1 MNENQKYKDALNEV
15 ETIIANMENG
25 GLDIDDVLKSVKRA
39 SELIRFCKER
49 LRLIDEEVNRLLN
62 E

>member
-1 MNENQKYKDALNEV
+1 MNENQNYKDALNEV
-15 ETIIANMENG
+15 ETIIANIENG
-25 GLDIDDVLKSVKRA
+25 GLDIDDILKSVKRA

-49 LRLIDEEVNRLLN
+49 LRVIDEEVNQLLN